1 MIFYENRLLADG
13 YHIISYLILVKN
25 WERCLKISSASV
37 VIGALRVNM
46 SSTNVLSTHLSQMEF
61 PTLTIG
67 PVYLCFKGFLVVFFI
82 FI

>member
-1 MIFYENRLLADG
+1 MSQNL
-13 YHIISYLILVKN
+13 
-25 WERCLKISSASV
+25 SSASV

-46 SSTNVLSTHLSQMEF
+46 SSTNVLLTHLSRIEF

-67 PVYLCFKGFLVVFFI
+67 PVYFCFKVFFFFNI